1 MATAEV
7 HVELLLGRRVYAPDG
22 KPVGRVEEVIASFD
36 EGDCRVE
43 EYHVGAYALL
53 ERLAAWHLGRA
64 ILGVL
69 RAGVSSYRVRW
80 NQLDVSD
87 PDRPTLRCTADDL
100 ERLR

>member
-7 HVELLLGRRVYAPDG
+7 HVELLLGRRVYAADG

-36 EGDCRVE
+36 DGDCRVE

-64 ILGVL
+64 VLGVL
-69 RAGVSSYRVRW
+69 RAAGPSYRVRW
-80 NQLDVSD
+80 NQLDLSD
-87 PDRPTLRCTADDL
+87 PDRPTLRCAADDL